1 MSNAAHKLFEMN
13 PELNIL
19 LLYKRKN
26 SVSSQYFIQRENRP
40 KLLISWGGF
49 SDDIERQRIQKK
61 KLRQKLRLMSFLFIR
76 RENFKQNFRPDENLS
91 V

>member
-1 MSNAAHKLFEMN
+1 MSNAAHQLFEAN
-13 PELNIL
+13 PELNVL
-19 LLYKRKN
+19 LFYKRKD
-26 SVSSQYFIQRENRP
+26 SVTNQYFVQCENRP
-40 KLLISWGGF
+40 KILISWGGF